1 MLFFCLNEVVKN
13 LILVLDLKVDVID
26 VVMWYK
32 KYLV

>member
-1 MLFFCLNEVVKN
+1 MLFFCWNEVVKN

-32 KYLV
+32 K